1 MSLLN
6 LTGDLKTHDPVIVKE
21 DGIYYRFQT
30 GDLLPFYVSTDLL
43 HWEYKGNVFTKNPD
57 WTSITVPGST
67 NLWAPE
73 VVYRD
78 GYWRIYYSVSTFGK
92 NRSAIGLATTKKLN
106 PDSAEYSWTDSG
118 TVLTSCPGDCFNAID
133 PAVIK
138 DAVGNDWLLWG
149 SFWGGLKMHRLNADG
164 FLDQTDTLIHDIAK
178 KCNEKENPI
187 EGGFIIERDSWFY
200 LFASHDY
207 CCRGIDSTY
216 NFVVGRS
223 RLVTGPY
230 VDINGKPMLAGG
242 GNPVRDGNKYR
253 RWAGPGHNTVFHD
266 DDGKYYI
273 VYHAYDRED
282 GGKPKLQIEEFFW
295 DDNQWP
301 VFD

>member
-1 MSLLN
+1 MALLN
-6 LTGDLKTHDPVIVKE
+6 VSGDINTHDPVIVKQN
-21 DGIYYRFQT
+21 GIYYRFQT
-30 GDLLPFYVSTDLL
+30 GDLLPYYVSNDLL
-43 HWEYKGNVFTKNPD
+43 HWEYKGCVFTKNPD
-57 WTSITVPGST
+57 WTQVAVPGST

-92 NRSAIGLATTKKLN
+92 NTSAIGMVISKSLN
-106 PDSAEYSWTDSG
+106 SDDAEYGWTDSG
-118 TVLTSCPGDCFNAID
+118 AVLTSCPGDCFNAID
-133 PAVIK
+133 PAIIQ
-138 DAVGNDWLLWG
+138 DLNGGDWLLWG
-149 SFWGGLKMHRLNADG
+149 SFWGGLKMRKLASNG
-164 FLDQTDTLIHDIAK
+164 FLDTKDSILHDIAK
-178 KCNEKENPI
+178 KTNQQENPI
-187 EGGFIIERDSWFY
+187 EGGFIIKRDGWYY

-207 CCRGIDSTY
+207 CCRGVDSTY
-216 NFVVGRS
+216 KIVFGRS

-230 VDINGKPMLAGG
+230 VDINNKAMLFGG
-242 GNPVRDGNKYR
+242 GQLVRDGNSHR

-266 DDGKYYI
+266 DNDKWYL
-273 VYHAYDRED
+273 VYHAYDREE